1 MPVPPA
7 TVQHQ
12 TENLTIQS
20 QEPYSDTT
28 SRSLR
33 HGYLWTPPKA
43 KIRHTFRKP
52 NGKTLN
58 ANRRNKL
65 LHLLK
70 AERNKGKT
78 FGGKLPRNSAVDNRP
93 STSAGI
99 ATMVPPLMISSS
111 VASSVNANA
120 KVATHR
126 VIPTAIAMTTRQ
138 LHINQNLNGQS

>member
-1 MPVPPA
+1 MGICGP
-7 TVQHQ
+7 
-12 TENLTIQS
+12 
-20 QEPYSDTT
+20 
-28 SRSLR
+28 
-33 HGYLWTPPKA
+33 PPKA

-93 STSAGI
+93 STSAGDC
-99 ATMVPPLMISSS
+99 
-111 VASSVNANA
+111 NYG
-120 KVATHR
+120 
-126 VIPTAIAMTTRQ
+126 TTVDDIIFGSIECQR
-138 LHINQNLNGQS
+138 

>member
-1 MPVPPA
+1 M
-7 TVQHQ
+7 
-12 TENLTIQS
+12 
-20 QEPYSDTT
+20 D
-28 SRSLR
+28 
-33 HGYLWTPPKA
+33 PPKSKDKA
-43 KIRHTFRKP
+43 YFRKP

-78 FGGKLPRNSAVDNRP
+78 FGGKLPHTSAVDNRP

-111 VASSVNANA
+111 VASSANGKRQGGNTPGDTA
-120 KVATHR
+120 AVA
-126 VIPTAIAMTTRQ
+126 ISTRQ
-138 LHINQNLNGQS
+138 LHRNQNLNGQS